1 MQVQILIFIFIRSDG
16 KLLDSDVDGR
26 ILLKWIFRKWDVGV
40 WSGSIWLSIGI
51 SGGVL

>member
-1 MQVQILIFIFIRSDG
+1 VPTLIFIFIPSDG
-16 KLLDSDVDGR
+16 KLVDPDLYGR

-40 WSGSIWLSIGI
+40 WSGSIWLSIGT